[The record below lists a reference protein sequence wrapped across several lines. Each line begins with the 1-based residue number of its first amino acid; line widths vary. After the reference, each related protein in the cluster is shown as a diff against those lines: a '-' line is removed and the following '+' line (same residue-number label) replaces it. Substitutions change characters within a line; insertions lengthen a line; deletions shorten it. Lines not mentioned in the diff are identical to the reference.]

1 MDIER
6 CFGTSA
12 GAGYRGREAVRLGGT
27 GGRTGEGDS
36 AEDMEMEVGE
46 AEEPVPVPVVV
57 QVA

>member
-36 AEDMEMEVGE
+36 AEDMEVGE
-46 AEEPVPVPVVV
+46 AEVPVPVPVVV